1 MNVAEVLTYDADKF
15 MTDWI
20 RYKATLRS
28 HKHTSFPGFLVEDG
42 FYSTEEEISY
52 FERSN
57 NWYKATVD
65 PLGSRDDDYF
75 ISVEPYQADN
85 AWMEV
90 TGFVITTGALVPFRV
105 LIGNLVRGTIFNPVD
120 NKTIIAKYTYMSEYS
135 PKNTVYFIK
144 YAKDTNPD
152 QLYSDYM
159 PKSTPHVLV
168 PVDENAHE
176 WQFIENWDWL
186 PAYEIG
192 QKPYNES
199 IGWTYDSV
207 FDEYTAYVLTRS
219 NDVMKLTFNSTKEY
233 ISQTAPYTK
242 GVYGI
247 KDPATRVI
255 HLFFD
260 DEP

>member
-1 MNVAEVLTYDADKF
+1 MNIVDHLTYDADRF

-20 RYKATLRS
+20 RYKACLRS

-42 FYSTEEEISY
+42 FYSDEEEITY
-52 FERSN
+52 FERN
-57 NWYKATVD
+57 NYWYKAVVD
-65 PLGSRDDDYF
+65 PVGDREDDYF
-75 ISVEPYQADN
+75 EPVEPYIADN

-90 TGFVITTGALVPFRV
+90 TGFGPDHYLD
-105 LIGNLVRGTIFNPVD
+105 PVD
-120 NKTIIAKYTYMSEYS
+120 NKTIIAKYTYTSEYS
-135 PKNTVYFIK
+135 AKNTVYFIK
-144 YAKDTNPD
+144 YAHDTNPD

-159 PKSTPHVLV
+159 PKTTPHVLV

-176 WQFIENWDWL
+176 WQYIENWDWL
-186 PAYEIG
+186 PVYEVG
-192 QKPYNES
+192 SKPYMES
-199 IGWTYDSV
+199 IGWTYDDV
-207 FDEYTAYVLTRS
+207 EDKYTAYVFTKS
-219 NDVMKLTFNSTKEY
+219 SDTMKLTFNAAKEL
-233 ISQTAPYTK
+233 ITNTAFYKK